1 MAIPCIYTYKG
12 KDYSYSEFRAK
23 IAREGIASFGIDISG
38 GGAKT
43 PGAGAPKPSG
53 AAKPQ
58 TPKVVG
64 VTNAATKVMLE
75 NLGMDPV
82 AKSMR
87 KSNPELWDSVV
98 EEIQSGVDPR
108 DEVSK
113 LVYSSDPL
121 INKRVQAMVLADRIN
136 VLNEH
141 DKIQKELEQAIDSN
155 DLPKQNSLRLREE
168 QNRIDIMNN
177 AIADEKI
184 GGQWGAFGSFRQQ
197 LATREFDLISIERR
211 AKNASGKVELTE
223 AEHNKFVELAGKH
236 AELQEQY
243 KALVE
248 KNKADRAEF
257 EAKQAESREQ
267 SAQETIDKY
276 KQQIEEKSEPKERK
290 PSLSAEKKK
299 RKDELKNKLFN
310 RFNDVT
316 SAAALIL
323 DKEFYE
329 YSSLL
334 FEEAAGD
341 FAYFAKDIA
350 SSFKK
355 IAKEDI
361 PEVWKKLGGSKEA
374 TDVFKNLAEEAK
386 DISEGELH
394 EGMKSTIDKMVYEL
408 VEKNMDIK
416 IDEVVDKIAEELG
429 DEIQN
434 LDKQE
439 LKDMISGYGKFSELT
454 KDEVKLQVSEI
465 KSQGRLDSALEA
477 TERGELPL
485 RNGIERQKKSQE
497 TREKQAKIAKNIKEK
512 NLVSPLTAEE
522 TSARYKTDL
531 EAHHRRLENA
541 IEDVQKEIDENK
553 RREKAQ
559 GKTFTD
565 DITKEL
571 EEKLKDLKKLRD
583 EQVGKPGMTEEQ
595 KAESAAKNL
604 EKAIEKIKDDIEA
617 VKAGKDVGKP
627 VTVKRRG
634 GLSLFGFG
642 KEKKATLSSNKIDYL
657 KNIKAMYETELS
669 ELIPDS
675 VKDKALIDKYVKG
688 RERRLKFLEEKLA
701 NKDFAPKPKAKP
713 FTTTDPAAEKV
724 LEDIRRVEKEIAH
737 EVEELRLANRN
748 KINKAIDFASKLQ
761 RFSLFASQTG
771 MFKLLFAAMA
781 RPVLKVPNEVSQF
794 ILSQTPVAKEIM
806 KKSITH
812 YTPVPFSSP
821 FIKYYSTLFAK
832 ETAKESWRELSSQ
845 SNWNIKYSGHEGIES
860 NDFLSKPQRMHG
872 ALKTFPKIAQ
882 FESSVQKGLET
893 LATTI
898 DPNTGQYYDI
908 TKPDVQ
914 WLAVEGA
921 KQDALS
927 DVFMSDAEVSRVIKN
942 AFESLSRSEKM
953 GVQAL
958 GLIATQQLPII
969 KVPVNFYVEVLEKTP
984 IVGMIR
990 AWGIVKRSGEKGAT
1004 EDLRGGIKN
1013 LTPEQARKTARVME
1027 NQIVGAMGVA
1037 VGLALFN
1044 QYGDEAEKML
1054 EEQKLYLHNAF
1065 TDLVKMG
1072 VKYGEVMAHGEVDK
1086 KTKEVETYGK
1096 VSGLFKAEW
1105 EEIKKVTKDFPA
1117 IKAATDIAKTFL
1129 SDDSIKMKVAEVLST
1144 LVVPGGVSGYARS
1157 RDKNVSGEPIRRIAK
1172 DWQDVFKLKI
1182 PGFRE
1187 TVKSQ
1192 FDLIQEKRMQESAV
1206 EQLETKIQKEKKKP
1220 FYSRDAVKKMRKEQ
1234 DKIAAEIKEKNLDK
1248 FIENEEAYYE
1258 LCKEFGVEPI
1268 GKKNLSEERKEVEGE
1283 IFKGKADRL
1292 KLPKKD

>member
-43 PGAGAPKPSG
+43 PEAGAPKPSG

-223 AEHNKFVELAGKH
+223 AEHKKFVELAGKH

-248 KNKADRAEF
+248 KNNADRAEF

-276 KQQIEEKSEPKERK
+276 KQQIEEKSEPKVRK
-290 PSLSAEKKK
+290 PSLSAEKKS
-299 RKDELKNKLFN
+299 RKDELKNKLFG
-310 RFNDVT
+310 RFNDIT
-316 SAAALIL
+316 SVATLLA

-329 YSSLL
+329 YSGLL

-341 FAYFAKDIA
+341 FAYFAKDIS

-361 PEVWKKLGGSKEA
+361 PEIWKKLGGSKEA
-374 TDVFKNLAEEAK
+374 TDIFKNLAEEAK
-386 DISEGELH
+386 DMSEGELH

-454 KDEVKLQVSEI
+454 KDEVK
-465 KSQGRLDSALEA
+465 
-477 TERGELPL
+477 
-485 RNGIERQKKSQE
+485 
-497 TREKQAKIAKNIKEK
+497 
-512 NLVSPLTAEE
+512 
-522 TSARYKTDL
+522 
-531 EAHHRRLENA
+531 
-541 IEDVQKEIDENK
+541 
-553 RREKAQ
+553 
-559 GKTFTD
+559 
-565 DITKEL
+565 
-571 EEKLKDLKKLRD
+571 
-583 EQVGKPGMTEEQ
+583 
-595 KAESAAKNL
+595 SAAKNIA
-604 EKAIEKIKDDIEA
+604 KAIEKIKDDIEA

-642 KEKKATLSSNKIDYL
+642 KEKKATGVNGNVRGLIDAL

-724 LEDIRRVEKEIAH
+724 LEDIRRIEKEIAH

-908 TKPDVQ
+908 TKPEVQ
-914 WLAVEGA
+914 RLAVEGA

-958 GLIATQQLPII
+958 GLFATQQLPII

-990 AWGIVKRSGEKGAT
+990 AWGIIKRSGEKGAT

-1117 IKAATDIAKTFL
+1117 IKAATDIAKAFL

-1268 GKKNLSEERKEVEGE
+1268 GKKNLSKKREEIEGE
-1283 IFKGKADRL
+1283 IFKGNADRL